1 MKTIKELEKE
11 IEEDI
16 EIGFNVEK
24 YGETN
29 PDIPNECYERIA
41 ELQTLKEVLKLII
54 KMIESDDMKLGSAK
68 KQQCKRCGA
77 YYGINYYEDCTC
89 GCSDF
94 EEYVCI
100 DKRLIL
106 NKLKQKIGGKK

>member
-1 MKTIKELEKE
+1 MKENYNIESITSFEKE
-11 IEEDI
+11 WIRRD
-16 EIGFNVEK
+16 
-24 YGETN
+24 
-29 PDIPNECYERIA
+29 
-41 ELQTLKEVLKLII
+41 EVLKLII
-54 KMIESDDMKLGSAK
+54 KMIESDDMELGSAK

-89 GCSDF
+89 GSSDF

-106 NKLKQKIGGKK
+106 NKLKQKIEGKK